1 MSKLFKKVASLTLAT
16 TLMGSIFACN
26 PGNQSD
32 LSQVSSDDSGISSV
46 RKAGQK
52 KWTLLVHLAADN
64 NLYPFGLKDMAE
76 MAYGHTN
83 DKDVN
88 IVVLFDGAKNGDSA
102 IYEVTHSDKKPAS
115 PNNSTNPITSK
126 KVTGH
131 DVFTGSE
138 IDSGDEKLFAKF
150 MDWATKTYPA
160 DNTGVIIW
168 NHGSGMFKGQPKE
181 LKLSSSN
188 LNPSTI
194 VQKGFAW
201 DDNGGHMDTKDLDAA
216 FALAIKNTGKKIAV
230 LDFDACLMAHVEIAY
245 HIKDQVNY
253 LVASEEVEAGDGNDY
268 IGIAQDL
275 SKNPGM
281 SGSEFAKAMVK
292 GFAKSYNPG
301 GNQYSGRK
309 EQYTLSATDTALVGS
324 SLAPA
329 INDLGTELASNPS
342 IAKAARESAATYQGD
357 SEARDIGDFASLLSK
372 DVKTDALKGKVSKVS
387 SALKSAVIE
396 EAHTDKKLTNGGLEA
411 SSGLVVY
418 LPGPG
423 ERIKPQYLDK
433 SFNKFADQTGWADF
447 LKKFTATSK

>member
-52 KWTLLVHLAADN
+52 KWTLLVYLAADN

-76 MAYGHTN
+76 MAYGFSNPT
-83 DKDVN
+83 DVN

-102 IYEVTHSDKKPAS
+102 IYEVTHSDKKPSA
-115 PNNSTNPITSK
+115 PNNSANPITSK
-126 KVTGH
+126 KVATH
-131 DVFTGSE
+131 DVFTGAE
-138 IDSGDEKLFAKF
+138 IDSGDDKVFAKF
-150 MDWATKTYPA
+150 MDWGTKTYPA
-160 DNTGVIIW
+160 DNTGVVIW
-168 NHGSGMFKGQPKE
+168 NHGSGMFKGQPKG
-181 LKLSSSN
+181 LKASSAD

-194 VQKGFAW
+194 IQKGFAW
-201 DDNGGHMDTKDLDAA
+201 DDNGGHMDTKDLDPA
-216 FALAIKNTGKKIAV
+216 FALAMKNTGKKIAV

-253 LVASEEVEAGDGNDY
+253 LVASEKTEAGDGNDY

-281 SGSEFAKAMVK
+281 SGADFAKAMVK
-292 GFAKSYNPG
+292 GWDKSYNPG

-309 EQYTLSATDTALVGS
+309 EEYTLSAVDTALVGS

-329 INDLGTELASNPS
+329 INDLGTELAANPS
-342 IAKAARESAATYQGD
+342 VAKNAQANAATYDGD
-357 SEARDIGDFASLLSK
+357 PEPRDIGDFISLLNK
-372 DVKTDALKGKVSKVS
+372 DAKTDALKGKVDKVS
-387 SALKSAVIE
+387 KALKSAVIE
-396 EAHTDKKLTNGGLEA
+396 EAHTDKKATNGGLEA
-411 SSGLVVY
+411 STGLVIY

-423 ERIKPQYLDK
+423 DRLRTNYFDK

-447 LKKFTATSK
+447 LKKFTASSK